1 MLWWELGFML
11 GSALL
16 AVVLTFLAIVIFWR
30 PLFDRFM
37 DRIVRRLFTDPY
49 VENLLEGFNA
59 MRRHGFQHT
68 IENELRCAEGRAL
81 LKPIG
86 THRHFPHFDGLLLAP
101 AQLERQAL
109 QDQEPVDV
117 RVTLGKNAKRPLTLE
132 MPILA
137 SAMGYGVALSKSVLV
152 AIAQGTAHV
161 KTACNMG
168 QGPFVQEVR
177 DAAYKL
183 VVQLHGAPWKPTDEQ
198 LAQADMI
205 EIRYGQGA
213 TGGLG
218 TTLARSHLT
227 HDILKDMGVD
237 NMPDSH
243 LYIPAGIPKIIT
255 VRDLRRL
262 VDQLRDI
269 SGGVPIA
276 IKLAASH
283 FLERDLAKAVA
294 AGVDV
299 IVLDGAQGGTHDSPA
314 IVVDDFGLPTL
325 AALARAVRFLE
336 QQQHTDI
343 DLIIS
348 GGLRTPGDVLKALAL
363 GARAV
368 YLGTPVLFAAV
379 HDQIVD
385 ALPFEPPTEL
395 SYADGQLAHLFDV
408 EQGAHSI
415 ANFLNSCAE
424 ELRIGLRALGKRSLN
439 QLHRDDL
446 VAWQK
451 DVAEIAGV
459 PYIAE
464 PAPPAPQVRRKLVRL

>member
-1 MLWWELGFML
+1 MIWWELGFML

-16 AVVLTFLAIVIFWR
+16 AVAFFFLATVLFWR
-30 PLFDRFM
+30 PLFNRFL
-37 DRIVRRLFTDPY
+37 DWGVRRIFTDRY

-86 THRHFPHFDGLLLAP
+86 THRHYPHFDGLLLAP

-109 QDQEPVDV
+109 QDHDPVDI
-117 RVTLGKNAKRPLTLE
+117 RVTLGRRCQRPLTLE

-137 SAMGYGVALSKSVLV
+137 SAMGYGVALSKQVLV
-152 AIAQGTAHV
+152 AIARGTAAA

-168 QGPFVQEVR
+168 QGPFVKEVR
-177 DAAYKL
+177 DVAYKL
-183 VVQLHGAPWKPTDEQ
+183 VVQLHGAPWKPTEEQ

-218 TTLARSHLT
+218 TTLERSHLT
-227 HDILKDMGVD
+227 HDIIKHLGVE
-237 NMPDSH
+237 NLPDSQ
-243 LYIPAGIPKIIT
+243 LYIPAGIPKVNS
-255 VRDLRRL
+255 VRDLRQL
-262 VDQLRDI
+262 VDQLRQI
-269 SGGVPIA
+269 GGGVPIA

-283 FLERDLAKAVA
+283 YLERDLAKAIA

-299 IVLDGAQGGTHDSPA
+299 IVLDGAQGSTHDSPA

-336 QQQHTDI
+336 EQQQTDI

-368 YLGTPVLFAAV
+368 YLGTPILFAAV

-395 SYADGQLAHLFDV
+395 SFADGQLAHLFNED
-408 EQGAHSI
+408 QGARSI
-415 ANFLNSCAE
+415 TNFLTSCAE
-424 ELRIGLRALGKRSLN
+424 ELRIGLRALGKRSLS
-439 QLHRDDL
+439 QLNRHDL

-451 DVAEIAGV
+451 DVAEIAAV

-464 PAPPAPQVRRKLVRL
+464 PAPPVQPVRRKLVRL

>member
-1 MLWWELGFML
+1 MA

-16 AVVLTFLAIVIFWR
+16 AVLLFFLAVRFFWR
-30 PLFDRFM
+30 QLFDAFF
-37 DRIVRRLFTDPY
+37 DRVVERLFTDRY

-59 MRRHGFQHT
+59 MRRHGFQET

-86 THRHFPHFDGLLLAP
+86 THRHYPHFDGLLFAP

-109 QDQEPVDV
+109 QDQNPVDI
-117 RVTLGKNAKRPLTLE
+117 RVTLGRRCRRPLTLE
-132 MPILA
+132 MPILS
-137 SAMGYGVALSKSVLV
+137 SAMGYGVALSKNIMI
-152 AIAQGTAHV
+152 AIAQGTASV

-168 QGPFVQEVR
+168 QGPYLPEVR

-183 VVQLHGAPWKPTDEQ
+183 VVQMHGAPWKPTHEQ

-218 TTLARSHLT
+218 TTLDRSHLT
-227 HDILKDMGVD
+227 PEIIEDLGVSD
-237 NMPDSH
+237 KPDTE
-243 LYIPAGIPKIIT
+243 LYIPAGIPNIVN
-255 VRDLRRL
+255 VRGLRRL
-262 VDQLRDI
+262 VEDLREI
-269 SGGVPIA
+269 GGGAPIA
-276 IKLAASH
+276 IKLAANH
-283 FLERDLAKAVA
+283 YLERELAIAVE

-325 AALARAVRFLE
+325 PALVRAVRFLE
-336 QQQHTDI
+336 AQKRTDI

-368 YLGTPVLFAAV
+368 YLGTPVLYAAV
-379 HDQIVD
+379 HDQIVH
-385 ALPFEPPTEL
+385 AIPFEPPTEL
-395 SYADGQLAHLFDV
+395 SFADGQMEQRFDADK
-408 EQGAHSI
+408 GARSI
-415 ANFLNSCAE
+415 ANFLASYADE
-424 ELRIGLRALGKRSLN
+424 IRIGLRALGKRSLS
-439 QLHRDDL
+439 QLSRHDL

-451 DVAEIAGV
+451 DVAEIAAV
-459 PYIAE
+459 PYIAD
-464 PAPPAPQVRRKLVRL
+464 PAPPAAPPRRKLVRL